1 MNNITISGNLTAD
14 ATVRTTGEGKKVAN
28 FTVAVRG
35 NKEHTDFIRCVMFGP
50 AVDYV
55 EKYGK
60 KGARAVVAGSLHIGS
75 YEKDGNKIPTADV
88 FVRDIELTAKPAK
101 ADEAEV
107 SAPSE
112 DFAIMEDDVEE
123 LPFN

>member
-1 MNNITISGNLTAD
+1 MNNINISGNLTAD

-50 AVDYV
+50 AIDYV

-75 YEKDGNKIPTADV
+75 YEKDGVKMPTADV
-88 FVRDIELTAKPAK
+88 FVRDIELNAKFEK
-101 ADEAEV
+101 ADAPAED
-107 SAPSE
+107 AEP
-112 DFAIMEDDVEE
+112 EE
-123 LPFN
+123 LPFG